1 MQISLSIG
9 VILEGF
15 LLNILSMLKLAHR
28 EKKVCSKGNLPKEL
42 QLTKKS
48 ASWTDYP
55 KNIVNAIIKPAVKRY
70 INK

>member
-1 MQISLSIG
+1 
-9 VILEGF
+9 
-15 LLNILSMLKLAHR
+15 MLKLAHR
-28 EKKVCSKGNLPKEL
+28 AKKVCSKGNLPKEL

-55 KNIVNAIIKPAVKRY
+55 KNIANAIIKPAVKIY